1 MRNCIALAVI
11 VLAGCQAADN
21 NTLDVAG
28 MIESVNVE
36 AGSRV
41 GGRVLERLVSEGDPV
56 SAGDVVVRLE
66 TAEAESQVATARAN
80 LAQAEAVLAKLI
92 AGPRSEEILQ
102 AEAAVAEADANY
114 LMAVKGARSEEVETA
129 RANASGRRAALDQA
143 RTDLQRAT
151 ALRSGGAIAQQ
162 ELDHAQKQTEIADS
176 AYRAAMEQLDL
187 LLNGTRDEQIA
198 MAKAAR
204 DRTCAARDLL
214 YNGTRQEDIDAA
226 RAARDAAA
234 AQVAGANV
242 ALDEMT
248 VVAPMDGLVEVL
260 DVEPGDLV
268 APGSMVSIV
277 DPERL
282 ELTVYVSAAALGA
295 LRVGQAVEMTTDS
308 HGATQFPATITYI
321 ASDGEFTPRNLQ
333 TEEERVQQVFAVKLA
348 FDSAGGKLRAGMTAT
363 VHFPLNGDDA

>member
-1 MRNCIALAVI
+1 M
-11 VLAGCQAADN
+11 
-21 NTLDVAG
+21 
-28 MIESVNVE
+28 
-36 AGSRV
+36 
-41 GGRVLERLVSEGDPV
+41 
-56 SAGDVVVRLE
+56 
-66 TAEAESQVATARAN
+66 
-80 LAQAEAVLAKLI
+80 
-92 AGPRSEEILQ
+92 
-102 AEAAVAEADANY
+102 
-114 LMAVKGARSEEVETA
+114 
-129 RANASGRRAALDQA
+129 
-143 RTDLQRAT
+143 
-151 ALRSGGAIAQQ
+151 
-162 ELDHAQKQTEIADS
+162 
-176 AYRAAMEQLDL
+176 
-187 LLNGTRDEQIA
+187 LLNGTRDKQIA

-268 APGSMVSIV
+268 APGPIVSIV

-295 LRVGQAVEMTTDS
+295 VRVGQAVEMTTDS
-308 HGATQFPATITYI
+308 HGATRFPATITYI

-363 VHFPLNGDDA
+363 VHFPLNGGEA